1 MAERMRAVIL
11 RAQWPDNRTPAEL
24 PRPVS
29 TDPASS
35 QSPSLAG
42 VWPVFQTPYHE
53 DESIDFATLE
63 REIAW
68 LFERGADGVVMAMV
82 SEVLRLSSD
91 ERRQLAEAACR
102 FAPPGH
108 AIISVGAE
116 SSRSAEELARHA
128 EGGGARALM
137 AVPPVMTAAGE
148 DELAVYFRRILRAVE
163 VPVIVQDASG
173 YVGRPIPLSLYAR
186 LLDEFG
192 DRVYFKPE
200 ATPIGPRLS
209 ALRDATGGRARVFE
223 GTGGLW
229 LVDSFR
235 RGIVG
240 TIPGADLIDAVVAL
254 WRALKANDQP
264 RVDRISLPLVSL
276 VSLQSSL
283 DAFLAIEKHLLVR
296 QGVLRNTIVR
306 GPVGYKLDDETR
318 AEVDRLFDLLASAVK
333 TD

>member
-1 MAERMRAVIL
+1 MNAGL
-11 RAQWPDNRTPAEL
+11 AQTPQATTL
-24 PRPVS
+24 P
-29 TDPASS
+29 
-35 QSPSLAG
+35 LAG

-53 DESIDFATLE
+53 DESIDFPTLE
-63 REIAW
+63 REVAW

-82 SEVLRLSSD
+82 SEVLRLSTD
-91 ERRQLAEAACR
+91 ERRQLAQAACG
-102 FAPPGH
+102 FAPSGR
-108 AIISVGAE
+108 AIVSVGAE
-116 SSRSAEELARHA
+116 STRLAEEYARHA
-128 EGGGARALM
+128 EGCGAAALM
-137 AVPPVMTAAGE
+137 AVPPISVAAGE
-148 DELAVYFRRILRAVE
+148 DELAAYFGRILRAVQI
-163 VPVIVQDASG
+163 PVIVQDASG
-173 YVGRPIPLSLYAR
+173 YVGKPIPLSLYFR
-186 LLDEFG
+186 LLGDFG

-223 GTGGLW
+223 GTGGLS

-240 TIPGADLIDAVVAL
+240 TIPGADLIDAIVAL
-254 WRALKANDQP
+254 WGALKANDQR